1 MSENDNENVNE
12 TEAEEIEAEVVE
24 SEEVE
29 SEDVTDAEELIDDDT
44 SEVQSEDNN
53 PSDADAD
60 AELHDVA
67 PMGNSANVNLET
79 LLKVPVNLSIEV
91 GRTQLALNEVLDT
104 REGTVIEL
112 ERRLD
117 QPLDILVNGSLVAH
131 GVVVLANDRFGIQI
145 TDIVSLQERAQNL

>member
-1 MSENDNENVNE
+1 MSESDNENNNDIENE
-12 TEAEEIEAEVVE
+12 I
-24 SEEVE
+24 EEVE
-29 SEDVTDAEELIDDDT
+29 TEEVEPEEMAAMPHEDV
-44 SEVQSEDNN
+44 
-53 PSDADAD
+53 AD
-60 AELHDVA
+60 AEPEIL
-67 PMGNSANVNLET
+67 NQSSANVNLET

-91 GRTQLALNEVLDT
+91 GRTQMALNEVLDT

>member
-1 MSENDNENVNE
+1 MSESDNENNNE
-12 TEAEEIEAEVVE
+12 VE
-24 SEEVE
+24 SEIEEVE
-29 SEDVTDAEELIDDDT
+29 SEAVDSETVDSEAVDSEEVVEMQDDAEDVSDVEPGGF
-44 SEVQSEDNN
+44 SQS
-53 PSDADAD
+53 
-60 AELHDVA
+60 
-67 PMGNSANVNLET
+67 SANVNLET

-91 GRTQLALNEVLDT
+91 GRTQMALNEVLDT